1 MIPREFIEELKYRC
15 DLEEV
20 IGSYIPLKRA
30 GANLSGCCPFHSEK
44 TPSFTVFP
52 DKHFYCFGC
61 GAGGDVITFIMRQ
74 ENLDYTG
81 AVEFLAAR
89 AGLTVPR
96 DGEKREE
103 GVKRARVLDM
113 NREAA
118 RYFRQMLFSPAG
130 GEAMAY
136 LQGRKLDGATI
147 KRFGL
152 GYAPAS
158 FGGLCDHLHKLGYTD
173 EEMIAGFLCGKSQ
186 KTGRP
191 YDYFRN
197 RVMFPIIDVAGNVIA
212 FGGRVMDD
220 SKPKYLNSSDTPA
233 FKKSRNLFA
242 LNYAKGNCAEQMILC
257 EGYMDV
263 IALHAAGFPC
273 AVATLGTAITSEQA
287 RLMTKYTS
295 RVVISYDSDEAGQ
308 RAAQKALRI
317 LGEVGLE
324 TRVLRMSGAKDP
336 DEYIKTFGAD
346 RFRQLLAGSASG
358 FEYRLETVLAQHDP
372 GNPEEKI
379 KASAELCRIIAGTYS
394 HVEREVYLTEAAK
407 RLDLPIDV
415 MRQDVEREANR
426 IRKERRQ
433 QEGKDARAA
442 AAGFGDRINPDAAKN
457 MRVARAEETVLGL
470 MLLYDEHR
478 AAVVNGTVALRE
490 ADFFTAFGKRVFA
503 AVLELEQSDSGFD
516 MSLLGDRFTPDE
528 MGRLERMR
536 LDRRALSE
544 NGISVLRESAAL
556 LREEAARRD
565 EAGQETGAVS
575 AIERRR
581 AALAA
586 AKNGQK
592 TK

>member
-1 MIPREFIEELKYRC
+1 MIPREFIEELKLRC
-15 DLEEV
+15 DLEEI
-20 IGSYIPLKRA
+20 IGSYVPLKRA
-30 GANLSGCCPFHSEK
+30 GANMSGCCPFHSEK

-61 GAGGDVITFIMRQ
+61 GAGGDVIAFIMRQ
-74 ENLDYTG
+74 ENLDYMG
-81 AVEFLAAR
+81 AIEFLANR
-89 AGLTVPR
+89 AGLAVPMDGQQR
-96 DGEKREE
+96 DD
-103 GVKRARVLDM
+103 GVKRSRVLDM

-118 RYFRQMLFSPAG
+118 RYFRAMLFSEQG
-130 GEAMAY
+130 REGMAY
-136 LQGRKLDGATI
+136 LQSRGLDGATI

-152 GYAPAS
+152 GFAPAS

-173 EEMIAGFLCGKSQ
+173 EEMIAAFLCGKSQ
-186 KTGRP
+186 KTGRA

-197 RVMFPIIDVAGNVIA
+197 RVIFPIIDVAGNVIA

-242 LNYAKGNCAEQMILC
+242 LNYAKGNCGEQMILC

-273 AVATLGTAITSEQA
+273 AVATLGTAITAEQA
-287 RLMTKYTS
+287 RLMTKYTQ

-336 DEYIKTFGAD
+336 DEYIKTYGAD

-372 GNPEEKI
+372 AVAEERI
-379 KASAELCRIIAGTYS
+379 KASAELCRIIAGSYS
-394 HVEREVYLTEAAK
+394 RVEREVYIGEVAK
-407 RLDLPIDV
+407 RLELPVDV
-415 MRQDVEREANR
+415 LRADVEREANR
-426 IRKERRQ
+426 MRRERRR
-433 QEGKDARAA
+433 QEGRDAQAA

-457 MRVARAEETVLGL
+457 MRVTRAEETVLGL

-478 AAVVNGTVALRE
+478 AAVAGGAVPLSEN
-490 ADFFTAFGKRVFA
+490 DFFTAFDRRVFN
-503 AVLELEQSDSGFD
+503 AVMALEKSEGGFD
-516 MSLLGDRFTPDE
+516 MSLLGEHFTPE
-528 MGRLERMR
+528 EIGRLERMR
-536 LDRRALSE
+536 LNRRELSE

-556 LREEAARRD
+556 LREEAARR
-565 EAGQETGAVS
+565 QEDADGGDALA
-575 AIERRR
+575 AIARKR

-586 AKNGQK
+586 AREQR

>member
-1 MIPREFIEELKYRC
+1 MIPREFIEELKARC

-20 IGSYIPLKRA
+20 IGSYIQLKRA

-52 DKHFYCFGC
+52 DQHFYCFGC

-74 ENLDYTG
+74 ENLDYAG
-81 AVEFLAAR
+81 AIEFLANR

-96 DGEKREE
+96 DGERRDE
-103 GVKRARVLDM
+103 GVKRARVLEM
-113 NREAA
+113 NKLAA
-118 RYFRQMLFSPAG
+118 RYFRSMLFSEAG
-130 GEAMAY
+130 REAMAY
-136 LQGRKLDGATI
+136 LTGRGLDGATI
-147 KRFGL
+147 KHFGL

-158 FGGLCDHLHKLGYTD
+158 FGGLCDHLKKAGYTD
-173 EEMIAGFLCGKSQ
+173 EEMIAAFLCGKSQ

-242 LNYAKGNCAEQMILC
+242 LNYAKGNCGEQMILC

-287 RLMTKYTS
+287 RLMTKYAQ

-336 DEYIKTFGAD
+336 DEYIKNFGAD
-346 RFRQLLAGSASG
+346 RFRQLLAGSATG
-358 FEYRLETVLAQHDP
+358 FEYRLDAILARHDMALA
-372 GNPEEKI
+372 EEKI
-379 KASAELCRIIAGTYS
+379 KASAEICRLIAGSYS
-394 HVEREVYLTEAAK
+394 HVEREVYVAEAAR
-407 RLDLPIDV
+407 RLELPADV
-415 MRQDVEREANR
+415 LRGDVEREVKR
-426 IRKERRQ
+426 IRYERRQ
-433 QEGKDARAA
+433 QEGKDAREA
-442 AAGFGDRINPDAAKN
+442 AAGYGDRVNPDAAKN

-478 AAVVNGTVALRE
+478 AAVAKGSIALVGD
-490 ADFFTAFGKRVFA
+490 DFFTAFGRKVFD
-503 AVLELEQSDSGFD
+503 AVMALEQSESGFE
-516 MSLLGDRFTPDE
+516 MSLLGEEFSPE
-528 MGRLERMR
+528 EIGRLERMR
-536 LDRRALSE
+536 LNRRELSE
-544 NGISVLRESAAL
+544 NGIGVLRESAAL
-556 LREEAARRD
+556 LHGESVRRREAAGGS
-565 EAGQETGAVS
+565 ALS
-575 AIERRR
+575 AIERKR
-581 AALAA
+581 AELAA
-586 AKNGQK
+586 KKGK
-592 TK
+592 

>member
-1 MIPREFIEELKYRC
+1 MIPREFIEELKARC

-74 ENLDYTG
+74 ENLDYAG
-81 AVEFLAAR
+81 AVEFLANR

-96 DGEKREE
+96 DGERRDE
-103 GVKRARVLDM
+103 GVRRSRVLDM

-118 RYFRQMLFSPAG
+118 RYFRSMLFSEQG
-130 GEAMAY
+130 REAMAY
-136 LQGRKLDGATI
+136 LQSRHLDGSTI

-152 GYAPAS
+152 GFAPAS
-158 FGGLCDHLHKLGYTD
+158 FGGLCDHLHKLGYSD
-173 EEMIAGFLCGKSQ
+173 EEMIAAFLCGKSQ
-186 KTGRP
+186 KTGRA

-197 RVMFPIIDVAGNVIA
+197 RVIFPIIDVAGNVIA

-242 LNYAKGNCAEQMILC
+242 LNYAKGNCGEQMILC

-273 AVATLGTAITSEQA
+273 AVATLGTAITPEQA
-287 RLMTKYTS
+287 RLMTKYTE

-324 TRVLRMSGAKDP
+324 TRVLRMNGAKDP
-336 DEYIKTFGAD
+336 DEYIKKFGAD
-346 RFRQLLAGSASG
+346 RFRQLLAGSSSG
-358 FEYRLETVLAQHDP
+358 FEYRLDTVLAAHDSTL
-372 GNPEEKI
+372 PEEKI
-379 KASAELCRIIAGTYS
+379 KASAEICRIIAASYS
-394 HVEREVYLTEAAK
+394 GVEREVYVTEAAK
-407 RLDLPIDV
+407 RLELPADIL
-415 MRQDVEREANR
+415 RQDVEREANR
-426 IRKERRQ
+426 MRRERRK
-433 QEGKDARAA
+433 QEGRDAQAA
-442 AAGFGDRINPDAAKN
+442 ASGFGDRVNPDAAKN
-457 MRVARAEETVLGL
+457 MRVSRAEETVLGL

-478 AAVVNGTVALRE
+478 AVVAGGAVPLSE
-490 ADFFTAFGKRVFA
+490 EDFFTAFGRRAFGA
-503 AVLELEQSDSGFD
+503 IMALEQSDAGFD
-516 MSLLGDRFTPDE
+516 MSLLGEGFSPE
-528 MGRLERMR
+528 EIGRLERMR
-536 LDRRALSE
+536 LNRRELSE

-556 LREEAARRD
+556 LREESARRREG
-565 EAGQETGAVS
+565 EAEGGALS
-575 AIERRR
+575 AIARKR

-586 AKNGQK
+586 ARERK
-592 TK
+592 TT

>member
-1 MIPREFIEELKYRC
+1 MIPHAFIEELKARC

-20 IGSYIPLKRA
+20 VGSYIQLKRA
-30 GANLSGCCPFHSEK
+30 GSNMSGCCPFHSEK

-81 AVEFLAAR
+81 AIEFLANR

-96 DGEKREE
+96 DGERRDE
-103 GVKRARVLDM
+103 GVRRARVLEM

-118 RYFRQMLFSPAG
+118 RYFRAMLFSEQG
-130 GEAMAY
+130 REAMAY
-136 LQGRKLDGATI
+136 LQSRRLDGATI

-152 GYAPAS
+152 GFAPPS
-158 FGGLCDHLHKLGYTD
+158 FGGLCDHLHRLGYTD
-173 EEMIAGFLCGKSQ
+173 EEMIAAFLCGKSQ
-186 KTGRP
+186 KTGRA

-197 RVMFPIIDVAGNVIA
+197 RVIFPIIDVAGNVIA

-273 AVATLGTAITSEQA
+273 AVATLGTAITPEQA
-287 RLMTKYTS
+287 RLMTKYTQ

-324 TRVLRMSGAKDP
+324 TRVLRMNGAKDP
-336 DEYIKTFGAD
+336 DEFIKTFGAD
-346 RFRQLLAGSASG
+346 RFRQLAGSATG
-358 FEYRLETVLAQHDP
+358 FEYRLESVLAKHDP
-372 GNPEEKI
+372 AVPEEKI
-379 KASAELCRIIAGTYS
+379 KAAAELCRIIAGTYS
-394 HVEREVYLTEAAK
+394 RVEREVYLIEAAK
-407 RLDLPIDV
+407 RLDLPAEIL
-415 MRQDVEREANR
+415 RQDVEREANR
-426 IRKERRQ
+426 LKKERRQ
-433 QEGKDARAA
+433 QEGRDAQAA
-442 AAGFGDRINPDAAKN
+442 ASGFGDRVNPDAAKN
-457 MRVARAEETVLGL
+457 MRIARAEETVLGL
-470 MLLYDEHR
+470 MLLYADHR
-478 AAVVNGTVALRE
+478 AVIAGGGVPLE
-490 ADFFTAFGKRVFA
+490 EEDFFTAFGQRVFGA
-503 AVLELEQSDSGFD
+503 ILALEKGDSGFD
-516 MSLLGDRFTPDE
+516 MSLLGESFTPEE

-536 LDRRALSE
+536 LNRRELSE

-556 LREEAARRD
+556 LREEAIRRRES
-565 EAGQETGAVS
+565 EADGGALS
-575 AIERRR
+575 AIARKR
-581 AALAA
+581 AQLAA
-586 AKNGQK
+586 AREQK
-592 TK
+592 SK

>member
-1 MIPREFIEELKYRC
+1 MVPREFIEELKARC
-15 DLEEV
+15 DLEE
-20 IGSYIPLKRA
+20 IIRTYIPLKRA

-74 ENLDYTG
+74 ENLDYMG
-81 AVEFLAAR
+81 AVEYLANR

-96 DGEKREE
+96 DGERRDE
-103 GVKRARVLDM
+103 GGRRTRVLEM

-118 RYFRQMLFSPAG
+118 RYFRAMLFSPAG
-130 GEAMAY
+130 SEAMAY
-136 LQGRKLDGATI
+136 LTGRGLDGATI

-173 EEMIAGFLCGKSQ
+173 EEMVTAFLCGKSR

-197 RVMFPIIDVAGNVIA
+197 RVMFPIIDVSGNVIA

-220 SKPKYLNSSDTPA
+220 SKPKYLNTSDTPA

-242 LNYAKGNCAEQMILC
+242 LNYAKGNCSEQMILC

-263 IALHAAGFPC
+263 IALHAAGFLC
-273 AVATLGTAITSEQA
+273 AVATLGTAITAEQA
-287 RLMTKYTS
+287 RLMTKYTQ

-324 TRVLRMSGAKDP
+324 TRVLRMNGAKDP
-336 DEYIKTFGAD
+336 DEYIKNHGAD
-346 RFRQLLAGSASG
+346 RFRQLLANSVTG
-358 FEYRLETVLAQHDP
+358 FAYRLDNVLAQHDP
-372 GNPEEKI
+372 AIPEEKI
-379 KASAELCRIIAGTYS
+379 KASAELCRIIAGSYS
-394 HVEREVYLTEAAK
+394 HVEREVYLAEAAK
-407 RLDLPIDV
+407 RLELPVDV
-415 MRQDVEREANR
+415 LRNDVEREAKR
-426 IRKERRQ
+426 LSRERRQ
-433 QEGKDARAA
+433 QESRDAQAA
-442 AAGFGDRINPDAAKN
+442 AAGFGDRVNPDMAKN
-457 MRVARAEETVLGL
+457 MRIARAEETVLGL

-478 AAVVNGTVALRE
+478 AAVASGKIELTE
-490 ADFFTAFGKRVFA
+490 ADFFTAFGRRVFS
-503 AVLELEQSDSGFD
+503 AVLALETSDGGFD
-516 MSLLGDRFTPDE
+516 VGLLGAQFSPE
-528 MGRLERMR
+528 EIGRIERMR
-536 LDRRALSE
+536 LGRRELSE

-556 LREEAARRD
+556 LREDAQRRNA
-565 EAGQETGAVS
+565 EQGGALS
-575 AIERRR
+575 AVERRR

-586 AKNGQK
+586 AKEQK
-592 TK
+592 TKG